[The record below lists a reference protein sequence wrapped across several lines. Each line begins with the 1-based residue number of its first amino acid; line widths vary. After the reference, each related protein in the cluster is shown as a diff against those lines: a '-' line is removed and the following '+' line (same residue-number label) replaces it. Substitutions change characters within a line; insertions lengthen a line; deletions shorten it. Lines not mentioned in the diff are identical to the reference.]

1 MLAQRGGAEITRFA
15 GVNALIAHL
24 MLRVVKLF
32 NYELFALWTM
42 RNGLEYPLADSGV
55 APKRAKGQREQSL
68 CSIPA
73 AVRLVE
79 VIGEPMYS
87 WDHEFEHSALMAPG
101 SGGPLW
107 SGKHGFCRERWN
119 IWHERFVELSFDD
132 VLEGKYRDGARKAA
146 DVMSAIE
153 QHRS

>member
-1 MLAQRGGAEITRFA
+1 MLAQRGDVEITRFA

-24 MLRVVKLF
+24 MLYDVKLF

-42 RNGLEYPLADSGV
+42 RNALEYPLADSTGP
-55 APKRAKGQREQSL
+55 PKRAKGQREQSL

-73 AVRLVE
+73 AVVLVE
-79 VIGEPMYS
+79 IVGELMYS

-101 SGGPLW
+101 SGGLLW

-119 IWHERFVELSFDD
+119 LWHERFVELSYDD
-132 VLEGKYRDGARKAA
+132 GLEGWYREGAKNAA
-146 DVMSAIE
+146 NVMSATG
-153 QHRS
+153 QKS